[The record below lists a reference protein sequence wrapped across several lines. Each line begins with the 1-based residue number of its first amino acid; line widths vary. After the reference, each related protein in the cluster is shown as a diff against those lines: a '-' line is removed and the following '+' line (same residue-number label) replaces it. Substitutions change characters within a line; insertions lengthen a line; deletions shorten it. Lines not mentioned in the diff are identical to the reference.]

1 MPSASITSKGQI
13 TIPKEI
19 RDRLGV
25 RTGDRVAFRENEDG
39 TIVVEAETTD
49 LLTLRGVIRP
59 RARGVTVEDMK
70 DVVRRRAANR

>member
-59 RARGVTVEDMK
+59 GVRGVTVEDMK
-70 DVVRRRAANR
+70 AVVRRRAANR